1 MVKSAM
7 LFWLL
12 LLCFCLNRQGS
23 VTQPHITKTIVFKRA
38 TKDSFA
44 FANNWDY
51 PAGLIKDDGGKF
63 HKRTDREI
71 TKKDTSHLYFTAHC
85 RTNVQGGYAIR
96 YCYAKRK
103 AGGIGLS
110 FLDGEPAYAS
120 EINVFILEGKFT
132 FTSKIIYPELSTGS
146 KVIYK
151 VTASK
156 LFLYNKHYN
165 ASKEIS
171 GYIDAEFTETMLLKG
186 KIEKHQYYLKGYFK
200 APINLII
207 SAPVHIDDVVLQTTF
222 IMATLF
228 ISGKEFKFRGNYY
241 IRASKPASLNEYQ
254 INHDLQRSITCR
266 SWHQSILFP
275 K

>member
-1 MVKSAM
+1 MLADPANKFVTRICYFRLINLREHGQICHAFLAFIIMLLSKQAGLRYSTTYYQDNSIQKS
-7 LFWLL
+7 
-12 LLCFCLNRQGS
+12 NKG
-23 VTQPHITKTIVFKRA
+23 
-38 TKDSFA
+38 SFA

-63 HKRTDREI
+63 HKRIDREI

-96 YCYAKRK
+96 YCYAERK

-156 LFLYNKHYN
+156 LFC
-165 ASKEIS
+165 
-171 GYIDAEFTETMLLKG
+171 
-186 KIEKHQYYLKGYFK
+186 
-200 APINLII
+200 
-207 SAPVHIDDVVLQTTF
+207 TT
-222 IMATLF
+222 
-228 ISGKEFKFRGNYY
+228 
-241 IRASKPASLNEYQ
+241 
-254 INHDLQRSITCR
+254 SITMHR
-266 SWHQSILFP
+266 RKLAGTLTQSLPRQCF
-275 K
+275 